1 MITGSIVALVTPM
14 CDDGS
19 VDWSSL
25 DALVDWH
32 IEQGTNGI
40 VAVGTTGE
48 SATLD
53 FDEHPQVI
61 ERVVKRV
68 AGRIPVVA
76 GSGGNATSE
85 AIQLTRNAQ
94 EVGADACL
102 LVTPYYNKPTQEG
115 LYQHYK
121 AVAEAVPI
129 PQILYN
135 VPGRTACDMHNDTV
149 VKLCDIDN
157 IVGIKDATGDIARG
171 VELIERTRGR
181 MMVFSGDDPTA
192 VDLMLSGGLGSI
204 SVTANVVPAQLSAVC
219 AAAMAG
225 DEAKARALDN
235 DIAGLH
241 RDLFLE
247 SNPIP
252 CKWAL
257 AEMGKIGHQLR
268 LPLTT
273 LAEHYQADLRA
284 TLASLDLVK
293 A

>member
-14 CDDGS
+14 NDDGS
-19 VDWSSL
+19 VDWKCL
-25 DALVDWH
+25 DSLVDWH
-32 IEQGTNGI
+32 IDQGTHGI

-53 FDEHPQVI
+53 FEEHPQVI

-68 AGRIPVVA
+68 DGRIPVVA

-85 AIQLTRNAQ
+85 AIQLTKNAQ

-121 AVAEAVPI
+121 AIAEAVPI

-149 VKLCDIDN
+149 VRLCDIDN
-157 IVGIKDATGDIARG
+157 IIGIKDATGDIARG
-171 VELIERTRGR
+171 KELVERTRGR

-192 VDLMLSGGLGSI
+192 VDLMLNGGKGSI
-204 SVTANVVPAQLSAVC
+204 SVTANVVPAQLSAIC
-219 AAAMAG
+219 DAALAG
-225 DEAKARALDN
+225 DDSLARAMDA
-235 DIAGLH
+235 DIADLH

-257 AEMGKIGHQLR
+257 AEMGRIGPNMR
-268 LPLTT
+268 LPLTQ
-273 LAEHYQADLRA
+273 LAEGCQDSLRR
-284 TLASLDLVK
+284 TLKSLNLLNE
-293 A
+293 